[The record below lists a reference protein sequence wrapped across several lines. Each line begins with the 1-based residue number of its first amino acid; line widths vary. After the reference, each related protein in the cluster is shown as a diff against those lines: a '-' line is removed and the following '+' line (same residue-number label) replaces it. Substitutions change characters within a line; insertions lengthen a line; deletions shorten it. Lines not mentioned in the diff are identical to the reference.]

1 MQKTRAK
8 SGSCMKNAWK
18 NVICSNWCGG
28 SKVLWIRCL
37 LQGVGWSL
45 LAAFQSHLPVSPVD
59 FGASRPWGLRMLAH
73 FWSILGHRWTLVKRP
88 SAFIERKLMPLI
100 DWVDSWVRW
109 REKTKTNKCKWSRT
123 QMNVDLHDFPQ
134 LRIKTLH
141 LHIPFHHGF
150 RKPLL
155 LSWKKLTGLTFH
167 RSSLSSHST
176 TSPNR
181 PLRSGRTWLSGP
193 VRHRVKSKKPSP
205 VREIPLGLQSKMLYL
220 HTCCWWFRNPTTTA
234 FCWMYIKFL
243 WIMG

>member
-1 MQKTRAK
+1 MWR
-8 SGSCMKNAWK
+8 
-18 NVICSNWCGG
+18 
-28 SKVLWIRCL
+28 VLWIRCL

-45 LAAFQSHLPVSPVD
+45 LAASQSHLPVTPVD

-100 DWVDSWVRW
+100 DWDDSWVRW

-123 QMNVDLHDFPQ
+123 QMNADLHDFPQ

-155 LSWKKLTGLTFH
+155 LSWKNSPGSPSIALLCHPIRPPLQIDHWDLVAPGSRV
-167 RSSLSSHST
+167 RSDIGSNLSS
-176 TSPNR
+176 
-181 PLRSGRTWLSGP
+181 
-193 VRHRVKSKKPSP
+193 SP

-220 HTCCWWFRNPTTTA
+220 HTCCWFRNPTTTT

-243 WIMG
+243 WNMG